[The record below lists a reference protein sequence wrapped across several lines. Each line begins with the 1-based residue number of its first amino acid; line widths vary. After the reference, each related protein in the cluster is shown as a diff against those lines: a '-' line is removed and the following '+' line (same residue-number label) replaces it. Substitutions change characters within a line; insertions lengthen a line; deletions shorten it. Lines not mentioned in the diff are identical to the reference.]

1 MTLLLLAALVFTPS
15 ADTLPVPH
23 AYRHAVEVG
32 TRSASGAPG
41 PRYWQQRVE
50 YDMSASLDPADTTVT
65 GSETITYHN
74 NSPDTLDRVVLNLGQ
89 NVYAP
94 GNPRDRTVPVT
105 GGLTLDRVVVES
117 TPVTLREPRGAMSL
131 GTVADVMLP
140 SPIPPGG
147 TAVLEIDWH
156 YVVPEGTFR
165 GGREGGDVFY
175 MSQWYPQIAVYD
187 DLRGW
192 ARDPYLGDG
201 EFYEEYGDFDVHL
214 TVPAGWLVSATGVL
228 ENPRD
233 VLTPDA
239 ASRLRSLSHDGVT
252 HVVSTADRD
261 AGRATAPGGPNGT
274 LTWHYTAHDVRDFA
288 WGASDR
294 YVWDGTVAEYRTD
307 DGSMRSAAIYA
318 LYRPEKPNWS
328 RSAEFAR
335 HAIEF
340 HSRWYPY
347 PWPQMTV
354 NEGVIGGGMEYPMI
368 TIIGGGRSPEA
379 LDGTIS
385 HELGHMW
392 CPMLV
397 GSDER
402 NYAWM
407 DEGFATFTE
416 DMASASLF
424 PDQRPEG
431 LATMRSYLRVAGSDA
446 ETPSMRPA
454 DLYGP
459 FGNRGVASYQK
470 PASVFRALRTIL
482 GPDVF
487 DRALRTYM
495 RRWAFKHPRPLDFFH
510 TFADVSGRSLD
521 WFFYPWMYTTRVLDQ
536 AIVAV
541 RQDAGDAG
549 TVTVV
554 VEDRGQ
560 IPMPVIVEVTSA
572 SGDTAMTMAGV
583 DVWHDRRASIALK
596 VRGKATSAVL
606 DPDQRFPDVNRENNR
621 WTSAPGVATRSR
633 SVTSRPG
640 GASPAP
646 GRP

>member
-1 MTLLLLAALVFTPS
+1 MTLLLLAALALAHP

-23 AYRHAVEVG
+23 AYQHAVEMG
-32 TRSASGAPG
+32 TRSDSGAPG
-41 PRYWQQRVE
+41 PRYWQQRVA
-50 YDMSASLDPADTTVT
+50 YDMSASLNPDDTTVT
-65 GSETITYHN
+65 GSETITYQN

-94 GNPRDRTVPVT
+94 GNPRDRAVPVT
-105 GGLTLDRVVVES
+105 GGFTLDRVVAEGI
-117 TPVTLREPRGAMSL
+117 PVTVRKPRGAVSL

-147 TAVLEIDWH
+147 SADLDIDWH
-156 YVVPEGTFR
+156 YVVPEETFR
-165 GGREGGDVFY
+165 GGREGREVFY

-214 TVPAGWLVSATGVL
+214 TVPAGWLVGATGVL
-228 ENPRD
+228 ENPGD
-233 VLTPDA
+233 VLTPEA
-239 ASRLRSLSHDGVT
+239 AARLRSLARDSIT

-261 AGRATAPGGPNGT
+261 AGHATAPGGPDGT

-294 YVWDGTVAEYRTD
+294 YVWDGTVAEYEAD
-307 DGSMRSAAIYA
+307 DGSTTSAAIYS
-318 LYRPEKPNWS
+318 LYRPEKPYWS
-328 RSAEFAR
+328 RSADFAR
-335 HAIEF
+335 RAIEF

-354 NEGVIGGGMEYPMI
+354 NEGVVRGGMEYPMI
-368 TIIGGGRSPEA
+368 TVIGGGRSPEG
-379 LDGTIS
+379 LYGTIA

-402 NYAWM
+402 DYAWM

-482 GPDVF
+482 GPKVF
-487 DRALRTYM
+487 DRAMRTYM
-495 RRWAFKHPRPLDFFH
+495 RRWAFKHPQPLDFFH
-510 TFADVSGRSLD
+510 TFADVSGRNLD
-521 WFFYPWMYTTRVLDQ
+521 WFFYPWMYTTRVVDQ
-536 AIVAV
+536 AIVDV
-541 RQDAGDAG
+541 HQDAA

-554 VEDRGQ
+554 VEDRGR

-572 SGDTAMTMAGV
+572 SGDTVRAVAGV
-583 DVWHDRRASIALK
+583 DVWHGKRASLE
-596 VRGKATSAVL
+596 VGLRGKVTSAVL
-606 DPDQRFPDVNRENNR
+606 DPDRRFPDVNRENNR
-621 WTSAPGVATRSR
+621 WTS
-633 SVTSRPG
+633 
-640 GASPAP
+640 GAV
-646 GRP
+646 GRGDAGT